1 MENTSFPIVVIGI
14 GGLIAFSFKGFPRI
28 IGYFTIVAG
37 IGMFLVKR
45 S

>member
-1 MENTSFPIVVIGI
+1 METSFPIVVIGVGI
-14 GGLIAFSFKGFPRI
+14 SVSYFFKGVPRI